1 MRRQVYSS
9 RRLSAKDF
17 VRFVSQVGPAPVAIG
32 VDVSKR
38 ELVLMVRRGP
48 GDFLGP
54 LCAANPLQVREVAEL
69 VGLLAARGPVQVA
82 MEPSGTYG
90 DALRQALSDAGRE
103 LRKVG
108 AKRSHDYAEVFD
120 GVPSQHD
127 GKDAA
132 VIAELCAIGK
142 SSPWAYEPPDEGQSR
157 MRLLVEWID
166 GQDRVRRMWLG
177 RMEAILARHWPEAT
191 GVLPLRS
198 ATLLKALEHYRGPA
212 DLAADALAVQKLL
225 GWGGS
230 LLKREKAEALV
241 ESARSTLGVRQNRA
255 DRDRLGRVA
264 CQAIAAWQELRRSR
278 AELKQLAEGNRVIAS
293 QAAAVGVATACVL
306 WARLGD
312 PNDYPAAAA
321 YRKAMGLNLAE
332 RSSGQH
338 KGPMHISKRGD
349 PMVRRWLHMAAL
361 RMVNAHAPV
370 RDYYRGKRAGHG
382 GSHRYAITT
391 VVRRLA
397 VAMYKVAVRDQPF
410 DPARLFAGP
419 KAAQAASGG
428 K

>member
-1 MRRQVYSS
+1 MSRRVYSS

-17 VRFVSQVGPAPVAIG
+17 GRFVSQAGSAPVTVG
-32 VDVSKR
+32 VDVSKH

-48 GDFLGP
+48 EDFLGP
-54 LCAANPLQVREVAEL
+54 LCAANPCQVREVAEL
-69 VGLLAARGPVQVA
+69 VGLIAARGPVRVA

-90 DALRQALSDAGRE
+90 DALRQALSDRGIA
-103 LRKVG
+103 LQKVG

-142 SSPWAYEPPDEGQSR
+142 SSPWAYEPPDEKQSR

-166 GQDRVRRMWLG
+166 GHDRIRRMWLG
-177 RMEAILARHWPEAT
+177 RLEAILARHWPEAT
-191 GVLPLRS
+191 GVMPLRS
-198 ATLLKALEHYRGPA
+198 ATLLRALEHYRGPA
-212 DLAADALAVQKLL
+212 DLAADARAVEKLL
-225 GWGGS
+225 SWGGN
-230 LLKREKAEALV
+230 LLKREKAAALV
-241 ESARSTLGVRQNRA
+241 ESARATLGVRQNQA

-264 CQAIAAWQELRRSR
+264 RQALAAWHELRRSR
-278 AELKQLAEGNRVIAS
+278 SELKQLAEGNRVIGS

-312 PNDYPAAAA
+312 PNDYPAAPA
-321 YRKAMGLNLAE
+321 YLKAMGLNLTE

-349 PMVRRWLHMAAL
+349 PLVRRWLHMAAL

-370 RDYYRGKRAGHG
+370 RDYYRGKRARHG
-382 GSHRYAITT
+382 ASHRYAITA

-397 VAMYKVAVRDQPF
+397 VAVYKLAVHDRQF

-428 K
+428 Q

>member
-17 VRFVSQVGPAPVAIG
+17 GRFVSGVGPGPVTIG

-48 GDFLGP
+48 GNFLGP
-54 LCAANPLQVREVAEL
+54 LCAANPLQVREVVDL
-69 VGLLAARGPVQVA
+69 VGLVAARGPVKVA

-90 DALRQALSDAGRE
+90 DALRQAMSDAKLE
-103 LRKVG
+103 LHKVG
-108 AKRSHDYAEVFD
+108 SKRSHDYAEVFD

-142 SSPWAYEPPDEGQSR
+142 SSPWAYEPPDEKQGR
-157 MRLLVEWID
+157 MRLLVEWMD
-166 GQDRVRRMWLG
+166 GQDRIRRLWLG
-177 RMEAILARHWPEAT
+177 RLEAILARHWPEAT

-198 ATLLKALEHYRGPA
+198 ATLLRALEHYRGPA
-212 DLAADALAVQKLL
+212 DLAADPQAVHKLL
-225 GWGGS
+225 GWGGK
-230 LLKREKAEALV
+230 LLRREKAEALV
-241 ESARSTLGVRQNRA
+241 ESARTTPGVRQNQA

-264 CQAIAAWQELRRSR
+264 GQALAACHELRRSR
-278 AELKQLAEGNRVIAS
+278 SQLKQLAEGNPTIAA
-293 QAAAVGVATACVL
+293 QAAAVGLATACVL
-306 WARLGD
+306 WVRLGD
-312 PNDYPAAAA
+312 PHDYPAAAA
-321 YRKAMGLNLAE
+321 YLKAMGLNLAE

-338 KGPMHISKRGD
+338 KGHMHISKRGD
-349 PMVRRWLHMAAL
+349 PLVRRWLHMAAL
-361 RMVNAHAPV
+361 RLVGAQGPV

-382 GSHRYAITT
+382 GSHRYAITA

-397 VAMYKVAVRDQPF
+397 VALYKVAVHDRQF